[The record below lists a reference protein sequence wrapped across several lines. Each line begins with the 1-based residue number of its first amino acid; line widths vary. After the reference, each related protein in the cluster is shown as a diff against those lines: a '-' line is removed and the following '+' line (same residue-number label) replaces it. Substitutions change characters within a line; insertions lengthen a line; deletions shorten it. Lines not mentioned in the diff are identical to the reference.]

1 MSGRTAVFGR
11 QDLVRAVALGL
22 DGCEQVALD
31 RHGGADGTKGG
42 SDALG
47 IGLRDPLADRPGR
60 LREQL
65 LGEVLRQSGDAGEF
79 PLDGCQVVVTGCAA
93 LQNNAIEHESARIAE
108 LG

>member
-1 MSGRTAVFGR
+1 MFRR
-11 QDLVRAVALGL
+11 QDLVGAVALGL

-42 SDALG
+42 GDALR
-47 IGLRDPLADRPGR
+47 IGLRDPFPDRPGR

-65 LGEVLRQSGDAGEF
+65 LGDVLRQSGDAGELV
-79 PLDGCQVVVTGCAA
+79 LDRGQVLVTGGAA
-93 LQNNAIEHESARIAE
+93 LQNNAIEHQSAQSAE